1 MHLIL
6 YRNDIEKSTFMK
18 RLVFR
23 LLAIASI
30 IIAPLTLKAQ
40 EESSALQLI
49 GPSTGSGTVGSQGT
63 QALHLT
69 LDQALEIALSEN
81 NTIKIA
87 DMTVEKTGYARK
99 GSYAALY
106 PNISANGSYQRTLKK
121 QVMVMDMGGQ
131 PMEIKVGRDNNIST
145 SASASMPIVNAQ
157 LWESL
162 KLSGL
167 DVELAVEQARSSKIA
182 MVKQVK
188 QAFYAVLLAEKSLDV
203 VTNVYDNAQKN
214 YEKTLQRFNVGKA
227 SEVER
232 LRAQVTMMNAEPN
245 VSSAENAV
253 LLATWQLKAIMGIDL
268 NTEVE
273 VVGNLDDYTTQLLSP
288 YISEEDLSKN
298 SSLLQLGIQG
308 RMLESTIR
316 MQKKQY
322 IPTLAANINYNY
334 NAMGDDELRWFPSST
349 AAVSLSIPIFDGL
362 QKHYNIK
369 QSKINKNM
377 LDLQREDT
385 ERNLRVAIRNYNDQM
400 ALCIKNYQAA
410 DATVGIAQK
419 SYDISEKMYEVGKAT
434 MVELNDAQVSLM
446 QAQLTQAQAVYNFM
460 VAKASLDELIGKEE

>member
-1 MHLIL
+1 MKKLI
-6 YRNDIEKSTFMK
+6 
-18 RLVFR
+18 FR
-23 LLAIASI
+23 VLTLTAIV
-30 IIAPLTLKAQ
+30 IAPLFTKAQ
-40 EESSALQLI
+40 EGVSSNSTTLQ
-49 GPSTGSGTVGSQGT
+49 
-63 QALHLT
+63 LT
-69 LDQALEIALSEN
+69 LDRALEIALSEN

-87 DMTVEKTGYARK
+87 DMTVEKSGYAQK

-106 PNISANGSYQRTLKK
+106 PNVSVNGSYQRTLLK

-131 PMEIKVGRDNNIST
+131 AMEIKVGRDNSINT
-145 SASASMPIVNAQ
+145 SASASMPLVNAQ

-162 KLSGL
+162 KLSGM
-167 DVELAVEQARSSKIA
+167 DVELAVEKARSSKIA

-188 QAFYAVLLAEKSLDV
+188 QAFYAVLLAQKSLDV
-203 VTNVYDNAQKN
+203 VSNVYENAQKN

-253 LLATWQLKAIMGIDL
+253 LLATWQLKAVMGINLDT
-268 NTEVE
+268 NVE
-273 VVGNLDDYTTQLLSP
+273 VVGDLNDYTAQMLSP
-288 YISEEDLSKN
+288 YVSEDDLSNN

-322 IPTLAANINYNY
+322 LPTLAASINYNY
-334 NAMGDDELRWFPSST
+334 SAMGDDELRWFPSST
-349 AAVSLSIPIFDGL
+349 AALNLSIPVFDGL
-362 QKHYNIK
+362 QKHYTIK
-369 QSKINKNM
+369 QSKINKSM

-385 ERNLRVAIRNYNDQM
+385 ERNLRISIRNFNDQM

-410 DATVGIAQK
+410 NATVGIAQK

-434 MVELNDAQVSLM
+434 MVELNDAQVALM
-446 QAQLTQAQAVYNFM
+446 QSQLTQAQAVYNFM

>member
-1 MHLIL
+1 
-6 YRNDIEKSTFMK
+6 MK

-23 LLAIASI
+23 LLAITTI
-30 IIAPLTLKAQ
+30 IIAPLTIKAQ
-40 EESSALQLI
+40 EESSALRPI

-145 SASASMPIVNAQ
+145 SATASMPLVNAQ

-253 LLATWQLKAIMGIDL
+253 LLATWQLKAVMGIDL

-273 VVGNLDDYTTQLLSP
+273 VVGNLDDYTAQLLSP
-288 YISEEDLSKN
+288 YISEDDLSKN

-322 IPTLAANINYNY
+322 IPTLAASINYNY
-334 NAMGDDELRWFPSST
+334 SAMGDDELRWFPSST

-362 QKHYNIK
+362 QKHYSIK

>member
-1 MHLIL
+1 MKKLI
-6 YRNDIEKSTFMK
+6 
-18 RLVFR
+18 FR
-23 LLAIASI
+23 VLTLTAIV
-30 IIAPLTLKAQ
+30 IAPLFTKAQ
-40 EESSALQLI
+40 EGVSSNSTTLQ
-49 GPSTGSGTVGSQGT
+49 
-63 QALHLT
+63 LT
-69 LDQALEIALSEN
+69 LDRALEIALSEN

-87 DMTVEKTGYARK
+87 DMTVEKSGYAQK

-106 PNISANGSYQRTLKK
+106 PNISVNGSYQRTLLK

-131 PMEIKVGRDNNIST
+131 AMEIKVGRDNSINT
-145 SASASMPIVNAQ
+145 SASASMPLVNAQ

-162 KLSGL
+162 KLSGM
-167 DVELAVEQARSSKIA
+167 DVELAVEKARSSKIA

-188 QAFYAVLLAEKSLDV
+188 QAFYAVLLAQKSLDV
-203 VTNVYDNAQKN
+203 VSNVYENAQKN

-253 LLATWQLKAIMGIDL
+253 LLATWQLKAVMGINLDTNVEVIGDL
-268 NTEVE
+268 N
-273 VVGNLDDYTTQLLSP
+273 DYTAQMLSP
-288 YISEEDLSKN
+288 YVSEDDLSNN
-298 SSLLQLGIQG
+298 SSLLQLDIQG

-322 IPTLAANINYNY
+322 LPTLAASINYNY
-334 NAMGDDELRWFPSST
+334 SAMGDDELRWFPSST
-349 AAVSLSIPIFDGL
+349 AALNLSIPVFDGL
-362 QKHYNIK
+362 QKHYTIK
-369 QSKINKNM
+369 QSKINKSM

-385 ERNLRVAIRNYNDQM
+385 ERNLRISIRNFNDQM

-410 DATVGIAQK
+410 NATVGIAQK

-434 MVELNDAQVSLM
+434 MVELNDAQVALM
-446 QAQLTQAQAVYNFM
+446 QSQLTQAQAVYNFM

>member
-1 MHLIL
+1 
-6 YRNDIEKSTFMK
+6 MK

-23 LLAIASI
+23 LLALTTI
-30 IIAPLTLKAQ
+30 IIAPLVLKAQ
-40 EESSALQLI
+40 DDPSALPTI
-49 GPSTGSGTVGSQGT
+49 GPSTGSGTVES
-63 QALHLT
+63 QALQLT
-69 LDQALEIALSEN
+69 LDQALEIALSES

-87 DMTVEKTGYARK
+87 DMTVEKSGYAEK

-106 PNISANGSYQRTLKK
+106 PNINLSGSYQRTLLK

-131 PMEIKVGRDNNIST
+131 PMEIKVGRDNNIT
-145 SASASMPIVNAQ
+145 TTASASMPLVNAQ

-162 KLSGL
+162 KLSGM

-203 VTNVYDNAQKN
+203 VTNVYENAQKN

-227 SEVER
+227 SELER

-253 LLATWQLKAIMGIDL
+253 LLATWQLKAVMGIDL

-273 VVGNLDDYTTQLLSP
+273 VVGDLNDYTNQLLAP
-288 YISEEDLSKN
+288 YVSEEDLSNN

-334 NAMGDDELRWFPSST
+334 SAMGDDELRWFPSST
-349 AAVSLSIPIFDGL
+349 AALSLSIPVFDGL
-362 QKHYNIK
+362 QKHYTIK
-369 QSKINKNM
+369 QTKISKNM
-377 LDLQREDT
+377 LELQREDT
-385 ERNLRVAIRNYNDQM
+385 ERNLRIAIRNYNDQM

-410 DATVGIAQK
+410 NATVDIAQK

-434 MVELNDAQVSLM
+434 MVELNDAQVALM
-446 QAQLTQAQAVYNFM
+446 QSQLTQAQAVYNFM

>member
-1 MHLIL
+1 MML
-6 YRNDIEKSTFMK
+6 S
-18 RLVFR
+18 
-23 LLAIASI
+23 
-30 IIAPLTLKAQ
+30 AQ
-40 EESSALQLI
+40 DDSSALQQ
-49 GPSTGSGTVGSQGT
+49 GQGSET
-63 QALHLT
+63 LRLT
-69 LDQALEIALSEN
+69 LDQALEIALSES
-81 NTIKIA
+81 NTVKIA
-87 DMTVEKTGYARK
+87 DMTVEKSGYAEK
-99 GSYAALY
+99 GSYSALY

-131 PMEIKVGRDNNIST
+131 AMEIKVGRDNSINAT
-145 SASASMPIVNAQ
+145 ATASMPIVNAQ

-162 KLSGL
+162 KLSGM

-182 MVKQVK
+182 LVKQVK
-188 QAFYAVLLAEKSLDV
+188 QAFYAVLLAQKSHEV
-203 VTNVYDNAQKN
+203 VANVYENAQKN

-227 SEVER
+227 SEVEH

-253 LLATWQLKAIMGIDL
+253 MLATWQLKAVMGIDL
-268 NTEVE
+268 DTDVE
-273 VVGNLDDYTTQLLSP
+273 VVGDLNDYTAQMLTP
-288 YISEEDLSKN
+288 YVSEEDLSNN

-322 IPTLAANINYNY
+322 LPTLAASINYNY
-334 NAMGDDELRWFPSST
+334 SAMGDEELRWFPSST
-349 AAVSLSIPIFDGL
+349 AAVSLSIPIFDGF
-362 QKHYNIK
+362 QKHYSIK

-385 ERNLRVAIRNYNDQM
+385 ERNLRIGIRNYNDQM

-410 DATVGIAQK
+410 EATVGIAQK

-434 MVELNDAQVSLM
+434 LVELNDAQLALQ

-460 VAKASLDELIGKEE
+460 VTKASLDELIGKEE

>member
-1 MHLIL
+1 
-6 YRNDIEKSTFMK
+6 MK

-23 LLAIASI
+23 LLAITTI
-30 IIAPLTLKAQ
+30 IIAPLSIKAQ
-40 EESSALQLI
+40 EESSALRQAQ
-49 GPSTGSGTVGSQGT
+49 GP
-63 QALHLT
+63 QALQLT

-131 PMEIKVGRDNNIST
+131 PMEIKVGRDNNITT